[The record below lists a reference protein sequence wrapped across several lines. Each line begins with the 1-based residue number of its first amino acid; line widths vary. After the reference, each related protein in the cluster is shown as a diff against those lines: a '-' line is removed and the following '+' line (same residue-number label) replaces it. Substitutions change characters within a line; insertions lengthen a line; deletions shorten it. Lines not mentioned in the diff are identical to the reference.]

1 MRKPATL
8 AALTLTAAAALLAG
22 CGSADDASTE
32 ASADTVEMP
41 ADSALSSVS
50 DAPVADPS
58 ATATDAPVR
67 QAVTAPA
74 SMTAVTCPV
83 SGSLSTTKPLTAAA
97 RPPRWRGTA

>member
-8 AALTLTAAAALLAG
+8 AALTLTAATALLAG

-58 ATATDAPVR
+58 ATATDAPE
-67 QAVTAPA
+67 ALPEPSA
-74 SMTAVTCPV
+74 
-83 SGSLSTTKPLTAAA
+83 TAAA
-97 RPPRWRGTA
+97 DVAAGVAAEAEAAATPAPGE

>member
-8 AALTLTAAAALLAG
+8 AALTLTAAAVLLAG

-41 ADSALSSVS
+41 ADSALSPVS

-58 ATATDAPVR
+58 ATATDAPEDVPEPG
-67 QAVTAPA
+67 AVAA
-74 SMTAVTCPV
+74 GEDAADVAAEAE
-83 SGSLSTTKPLTAAA
+83 AAA
-97 RPPRWRGTA
+97 TPAPGE